1 MMIQLQNML
10 TMRLALVLGGLSL
23 PSMKREE
30 GQTLVEYALILV
42 AIAVVVAGVVAIL
55 GNKITDVFNQ
65 ISDSI

>member
-1 MMIQLQNML
+1 MIQLQNML
-10 TMRLALVLGGLSL
+10 TMRLALMLGALSL